1 MTDADP
7 DTPDPGADEPGAHKP
22 GADKP
27 RPTGPRRPP
36 IVELTGSPW
45 STAPGAAI
53 LKVDLA
59 GTVALAA
66 VTLLASVWETAAT
79 DIVNLVVSGVLFVG
93 GFVAFFLGFVPAAN
107 RSRTELVDLA
117 GLFYLTGSAPRA
129 VRRVLLGLW
138 FAQIA
143 IAAASVVAVQPPFGV
158 MAPVW
163 GIGLLPLWAARYGVF
178 PPRPLPDG
186 PGRRSRPQ

>member
-1 MTDADP
+1 MSP
-7 DTPDPGADEPGAHKP
+7 VGSPDPVEPEGGPASGDDAP
-22 GADKP
+22 AT
-27 RPTGPRRPP
+27 PTRPRRPP

-59 GTVALAA
+59 GTVALLL
-66 VTLLASVWETAAT
+66 VTVLASAWETKLT
-79 DIVNLVVSGVLFVG
+79 DIANLAVSGFLFLG
-93 GFVAFFLGFVPAAN
+93 GCVAFALGFVPAAN

-143 IAAASVVAVQPPFGV
+143 IAAASVIAVRPPFGV

-163 GIGLLPLWAARYGVF
+163 GIGLLPLWAARHAVF